1 MRSPDEQAVAS
12 AIILLMREVVYRDV
26 PSHEAVWQALSRHRA
41 AIADHFADIGVDVI
55 VDETEGYA
63 YLRTRE
69 PEEGE
74 EPLPRL
80 VRRRSLTYN
89 VSLLLVLLRRRMVE
103 FEASGEAGK
112 LVLTRDQIID
122 LLRVFQASSTNE
134 ARIVEQAD
142 RTIAQVAE
150 LGFLRELRGQRGAWE
165 VRRILKAYV
174 DAQTLSDFSARL
186 AAYAGGAKT
195 ADAAGTSPAAV
206 PVLSERQRAAASGP
220 APTEGER

>member
-1 MRSPDEQAVAS
+1 MRSPDEHAVAT
-12 AIILLMREVVYRDV
+12 AIISLMREVVYRDV
-26 PSHEAVWQALSRHRA
+26 PAHEAAWEALARHRA
-41 AIADHFADIGVDVI
+41 AIADHFAAIGVDV
-55 VDETEGYA
+55 VDDEAEGYA

-69 PEEGE
+69 PDEGE
-74 EPLPRL
+74 DPLPRL

-112 LVLTRDQIID
+112 LVLTRDQIVE

-142 RTIAQVAE
+142 RTIAQVAD

-165 VRRILKAYV
+165 GRRILKAYV
-174 DAQTLSDFSARL
+174 DAQTLADFSARL
-186 AAYAGGAKT
+186 AAYAGGEEST
-195 ADAAGTSPAAV
+195 DAPAAV
-206 PVLSERQRAAASGP
+206 AE
-220 APTEGER
+220 EE